1 MKDLKLCPFCG
12 NEVDN
17 HKDDCYFR
25 LYSVAFADSLVLGKA
40 GMHVHVSARELNEA
54 WNTRAELPMAHMS
67 ISPSI
72 EMLKEHGVVV
82 DRACVPHVEPK
93 TFTGDTE
100 PSFYQAVCDC
110 GWVVGEDGTSNLLE
124 FEHVDNYCG
133 GCGAK
138 VVVE

>member
-25 LYSVAFADSLVLGKA
+25 LYSVALADSLVFGKA

-54 WNTRAELPMAHMS
+54 WNTRAE
-67 ISPSI
+67 
-72 EMLKEHGVVV
+72 
-82 DRACVPHVEPK
+82 RTCVPRVVPRS
-93 TFTGDTE
+93 FSGDSE
-100 PSFYQAVCDC
+100 PSFYQAICDC
-110 GWVVGEDGTSNLLE
+110 GWVVGEDGASSLSD
-124 FEHVDNYCG
+124 FEHVDPYCG

-138 VVVE
+138 VVRGES

>member
-1 MKDLKLCPFCG
+1 MSELKTCPFCG
-12 NEVDN
+12 NEVDS

-54 WNTRAELPMAHMS
+54 WNTRTE
-67 ISPSI
+67 
-72 EMLKEHGVVV
+72 
-82 DRACVPHVEPK
+82 RTCVPRVVPRS
-93 TFTGDTE
+93 FSGDSE

-110 GWVVGEDGTSNLLE
+110 GWVVGEDGASSLSD
-124 FEHVDNYCG
+124 FEHIDTYCG